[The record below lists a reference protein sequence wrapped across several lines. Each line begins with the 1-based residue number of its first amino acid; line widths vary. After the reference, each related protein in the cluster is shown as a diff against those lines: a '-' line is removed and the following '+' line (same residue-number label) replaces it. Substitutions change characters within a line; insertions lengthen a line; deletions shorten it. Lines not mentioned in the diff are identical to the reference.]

1 MRGTRRSLGTHRDQ
15 ASALQAAAR
24 WKSAYMPASYQI
36 EDASLDLETG
46 LNSIDAV
53 RARDPMNPVKGFIK
67 A

>member
-1 MRGTRRSLGTHRDQ
+1 MEERIY
-15 ASALQAAAR
+15 AR
-24 WKSAYMPASYQI
+24 LLPI